1 MKTKASILRRK
12 AHLKALQETTTPA
25 SPKPARDDF
34 VLAHVIGIAP
44 NKLPDPWH
52 YDSQC
57 LLRDVDRI
65 RELALR
71 IPPIRNDKRQL
82 KARRRRKRKL
92 YSLSSNRE
100 ADLYIPRHFTLIARP
115 LNQSGPRAKIIPFAH
130 KQS

>member
-1 MKTKASILRRK
+1 MQLHTSAPINFQTLGC
-12 AHLKALQETTTPA
+12 LI
-25 SPKPARDDF
+25 PKPCF
-34 VLAHVIGIAP
+34 HELA
-44 NKLPDPWH
+44 
-52 YDSQC
+52 
-57 LLRDVDRI
+57 RI